1 MQELSCTWVPGTIDL
16 VRLRFGKSQIEM
28 TSSRLSKI
36 FGPHALNDLYLKG
49 RVVLRAEAGQMAL
62 LA

>member
-1 MQELSCTWVPGTIDL
+1 MEELSCTWVPGTTNI
-16 VRLRFGKSQIEM
+16 VRLKVGQRSFEM

-49 RVVLRAEAGQMAL
+49 RVVLKVDQKQVAL